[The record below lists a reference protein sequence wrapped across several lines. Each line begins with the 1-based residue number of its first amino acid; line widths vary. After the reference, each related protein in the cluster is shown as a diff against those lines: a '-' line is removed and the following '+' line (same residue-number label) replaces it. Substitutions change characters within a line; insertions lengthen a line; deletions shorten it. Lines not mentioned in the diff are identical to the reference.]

1 MTCLVSITWEMGDH
15 TTAADDVFGIDHV
28 APMITAADT
37 VFGVNHVGNG
47 QSHDCRL

>member
-28 APMITAADT
+28 
-37 VFGVNHVGNG
+37 GNG
-47 QSHDCRL
+47 RSYDCRL